1 MFGRRSE
8 EQTAQDSAEEL
19 NRREGG
25 MEGLRKGGMEGG
37 GSLIWWLVRI
47 QELFGEG
54 VDLVGPSD
62 FVRQ

>member
-8 EQTAQDSAEEL
+8 EAEATAQVGCLGVS
-19 NRREGG
+19 RRAVPQ
-25 MEGLRKGGMEGG
+25 GG
-37 GSLIWWLVRI
+37 GSLIWWLVWI
-47 QELFGEG
+47 QKLFRES